1 MKWSDIGK
9 GGVGV
14 SSKEL
19 KLHNIYGNNSYIDL
33 TEQLKNAYSK
43 LD

>member
-9 GGVGV
+9 GVGF

-19 KLHNIYGNNSYIDL
+19 ELHNIYGNNTNIDL
-33 TEQLKNAYSK
+33 TEQLKNACSK